1 MRPLNKEEE
10 ESDQIVQKISPNSVS
25 ILDHTFT
32 FDSVA
37 DAGSTQV
44 KVLIF
49 AGVLKKMLHIPMGT
63 ALTCLFLCFL
73 QQDIFQLVGLPLVEN
88 CLAGFNSSI
97 FAYGQ
102 VNLHLWSKWI
112 LGF

>member
-37 DAGSTQV
+37 DASSTQV
-44 KVLIF
+44 KNFNF
-49 AGVLKKMLHIPMGT
+49 AGVSKKSYIFLPME
-63 ALTCLFLCFL
+63 ADLPFLCFN

-102 VNLHLWSKWI
+102 VNFTSTC
-112 LGF
+112 